1 MTPFNGHGLIAIGK
15 PDPNPER
22 ERRVWRPRACAWGS
36 ERIIAGHVRTATFA
50 TVVMVGGCFGPISAD
65 TSKSKTSTAH
75 SRTKAVA
82 KAAPI
87 NDDPSDN
94 SPVQRMTVQAETVE
108 AADLWLG
115 HREELAKKAD
125 SLATD
130 DYRSYVAERAAQL
143 ITDKIAE
150 MLLYQRASLR
160 QAEEVGKK
168 IDAYVDG
175 EIRKIVTEDHDG
187 LQRRYEK
194 YLESQGSSLE
204 QARTQ
209 LRRQFVISGYL
220 ETEVRPKVAEPT
232 RSDLLAAYESNREA
246 WRRPARRSMSLIDIR
261 VADLLPGDV
270 DAPTREQL
278 QAAREEAHSKIRAA
292 QLEVRNG
299 ASFAEVARR
308 YSHGARAAEG
318 GAWGWVAPDSI
329 RERFQPAVTALE
341 KLRAGE
347 VSDILETPDGFFL
360 VRCDELEPALEP
372 DFQTVQPQLKEF
384 YIRKVYNQMIAE
396 LISELRTKAR
406 IEPARLERFHA
417 AVVTAAV
424 NPPVA
429 ASR

>member
-1 MTPFNGHGLIAIGK
+1 MMQF
-15 PDPNPER
+15 
-22 ERRVWRPRACAWGS
+22 S
-36 ERIIAGHVRTATFA
+36 GHV
-50 TVVMVGGCFGPISAD
+50 VVTIVGLAAVSGCVGPIPSGSTTSNTTKT
-65 TSKSKTSTAH
+65 TSKWKSA
-75 SRTKAVA
+75 A

-94 SPVQRMTVQAETVE
+94 SPVQRMTVQAETVD

-115 HREELAKKAD
+115 HREDLAKKAD

-130 DYRSYVAERAAQL
+130 EYSAYVAERAAQF

-220 ETEVRPKVAEPT
+220 ETEVRPRVAEPT
-232 RSDLLAAYESNREA
+232 RSELLAAFESNREA

-261 VADLLPGDV
+261 VADLLPSDV

-308 YSHGARAAEG
+308 YSHGARATEG
-318 GAWGWVAPDSI
+318 GAWGWVTPDSI
-329 RERFQPAVTALE
+329 RERFQPAVAALE
-341 KLRAGE
+341 KLREGE
-347 VSDILETPDGFFL
+347 VSEVLETPDGFFL

-372 DFQTVQPQLKEF
+372 EFQTVQPQLKEF

-396 LISELRTKAR
+396 LISELRAKAR
-406 IEPARLERFHA
+406 IEPTRLERFHA
-417 AVVTAAV
+417 AVVAAAF
-424 NPPVA
+424 NQPSSS
-429 ASR
+429 SR

>member
-1 MTPFNGHGLIAIGK
+1 M
-15 PDPNPER
+15 
-22 ERRVWRPRACAWGS
+22 
-36 ERIIAGHVRTATFA
+36 FA
-50 TVVMVGGCFGPISAD
+50 TVLMVGGCFGPIATD
-65 TSKSKTSTAH
+65 TSKSKTGTAH
-75 SRTKAVA
+75 SRTKAAA

-108 AADLWLG
+108 AKDLWLG

-125 SLATD
+125 SLAAPD
-130 DYRSYVAERAAQL
+130 EYRIFVAERAAQL

-175 EIRKIVTEDHDG
+175 EIRKIVTEDHGG

-194 YLESQGSSLE
+194 YLESQGSTLE

-261 VADLLPGDV
+261 VADLLPSDV
-270 DAPTREQL
+270 DAPAREQM
-278 QAAREEAHSKIRAA
+278 QAAREEARSKIKAA
-292 QLEVRNG
+292 QLELRNG

-318 GAWGWVAPDSI
+318 GAWGWVTPDSI
-329 RERFQPAVTALE
+329 RERFQPAVAALE
-341 KLRAGE
+341 KLGAGQ
-347 VSDILETPDGFFL
+347 VSDILETPEGFFL

-396 LISELRTKAR
+396 HLSELRAKAR
-406 IEPARLERFHA
+406 IAPARLERFHA
-417 AVVTAAV
+417 AVVAAAF
-424 NPPVA
+424 NPPTT

>member
-1 MTPFNGHGLIAIGK
+1 MRYFPGRVVVTIVGLAAI
-15 PDPNPER
+15 
-22 ERRVWRPRACAWGS
+22 S
-36 ERIIAGHVRTATFA
+36 
-50 TVVMVGGCFGPISAD
+50 GCFGPIPSGSNTSNTTKT
-65 TSKSKTSTAH
+65 TSKG
-75 SRTKAVA
+75 
-82 KAAPI
+82 PI

-108 AADLWLG
+108 APDLWSG
-115 HREELAKKAD
+115 HREELAKRAD
-125 SLATD
+125 ALSPD
-130 DYRSYVAERAAQL
+130 EYRAYVAERAAQL
-143 ITDKIAE
+143 ISDKIAE

-175 EIRKIVTEDHDG
+175 EIRKIVTEDHGG

-220 ETEVRPKVAEPT
+220 EMEVRPKVAEPT
-232 RSDLLAAYESNREA
+232 RSELLAAFESNREG

-261 VADLLPGDV
+261 VAELLPSEVG
-270 DAPTREQL
+270 APTREQM
-278 QAAREEAHSKIRAA
+278 QAAREETRSKIRAA
-292 QLEVRNG
+292 RLEVQNG
-299 ASFAEVARR
+299 ESFAEVARR

-318 GAWGWVAPDSI
+318 GAWGWVTPDSI
-329 RERFQPAVTALE
+329 RERFQPAVAALE

-347 VSDILETPDGFFL
+347 ISEILETPDGFFL
-360 VRCDELEPALEP
+360 VRCDELEPGLEP
-372 DFQTVQPQLKEF
+372 DFQNVQPQLKEF

-396 LISELRTKAR
+396 LISELRAKAR

-417 AVVTAAV
+417 AVVTAAFS
-424 NPPVA
+424 P
-429 ASR
+429 